1 MRYKTLGRTG
11 LKVSVAG
18 LGCGGH
24 SRLGQAYGNTLEQ
37 SIAVVKGAIDLGIN
51 WIDTAAAYGTEKI
64 VGAAVRGVR
73 DKVHIS
79 TKTAIG
85 SWSDPNAPLFT
96 GAQLLEQLEKNLGRL
111 GTDYVDLYNLHGIVA
126 PQLDH
131 LAAEIVP
138 ALIKARE
145 QGKVRFFGITE
156 HFGSDT
162 SHRMLSAA
170 VPTGVWDVVMVGFN
184 LLNPSARRN
193 VLKLTQAHNIGVQDM
208 FAVRPCALQRR
219 RSRRSA
225 RADREGRPD
234 RPREARRR
242 RSARIPEGRHG
253 RHRRRRLPLL
263 PPRARHRH
271 RAHRHRQGRA
281 PGGKRRV
288 DHARPAAREDS
299 GAAGRIVRKRR
310 FGIGELILNCHGPR
324 PRATQLR
331 SVEVAG
337 LGNCQF

>member
-1 MRYKTLGRTG
+1 MIAAMDYTILGRTG
-11 LKVSVAG
+11 LNVSVAG

-24 SRLGQAYGNTLEQ
+24 SRLGQAYGNTVEQ
-37 SIAVVKGAIDLGIN
+37 SVAVVKGAIDLGIN

-64 VGAAVRGVR
+64 VGEAVRGMR
-73 DKVHIS
+73 DKVYIS

-162 SHRMLSAA
+162 AHRMLSAA
-170 VPTGVWDVVMVGFN
+170 VPSGVWDVVMVGFN

-193 VLKLTQAHNIGVQDM
+193 VLRLTQAHKIGVQDM
-208 FAVRPCALQRR
+208 FAVRRALSDPQGLAEALDQIEKAGQID
-219 RSRRSA
+219 RSKLDAADPLGFLKDGTEGIVDAAYRFCRHEPGIDIVLTGTGKVEHLKENVASITRGPLPAKALA
-225 RADREGRPD
+225 RLEELFGN
-234 RPREARRR
+234 
-242 RSARIPEGRHG
+242 
-253 RHRRRRLPLL
+253 
-263 PPRARHRH
+263 
-271 RAHRHRQGRA
+271 
-281 PGGKRRV
+281 V
-288 DHARPAAREDS
+288 DSVS
-299 GAAGRIVRKRR
+299 G
-310 FGIGELILNCHGPR
+310 N
-324 PRATQLR
+324 
-331 SVEVAG
+331 
-337 LGNCQF
+337 